1 MDIGRDVGERVWESS
16 FCRQLLF
23 GSNVVEYYFCVET
36 FIGLPLLRTEGHVT
50 RNADKRPNSTMERY
64 FSAGHHQ
71 CQASVISVI
80 MFDRRLFGRSG
91 RNP

>member
-36 FIGLPLLRTEGHVT
+36 FKVT
-50 RNADKRPNSTMERY
+50 SRGTQINDQTVRWKDISQQDITNAKHR
-64 FSAGHHQ
+64 
-71 CQASVISVI
+71 
-80 MFDRRLFGRSG
+80 
-91 RNP
+91 